1 MHVASE
7 KECAYAAETEA
18 LYYTMRPKNPTIS
31 VGYLFPIL
39 TKLCNFYVIIKCWEI
54 AHHSLNCQGDW
65 SSHTFPPLCQAIPR
79 NTSSKP
85 FFQHKHVLKIDFLSY
100 GNVFVSAVNRPI
112 VNIKWEVVRQCT
124 SYSPVKGV
132 LQSGYSAICY
142 ILHCR
147 CFFFSVMW
155 PFWCLNVVLKIL

>member
-1 MHVASE
+1 MLVLLLKVTHVASE

-18 LYYTMRPKNPTIS
+18 LYYTMRPKNPSIS
-31 VGYLFPIL
+31 VSYLFPIL
-39 TKLCNFYVIIKCWEI
+39 TKLCTFYVIIKCWEI

-100 GNVFVSAVNRPI
+100 GNAFVSAATGLLSTSNEKWLDNVLPI
-112 VNIKWEVVRQCT
+112 
-124 SYSPVKGV
+124 
-132 LQSGYSAICY
+132 LQSGVFSSQGTLPFAT
-142 ILHCR
+142 
-147 CFFFSVMW
+147 FFIADAFS
-155 PFWCLNVVLKIL
+155 FQ